1 MRGFLAMIWR
11 EMKALRKEKTI
22 VFAILIQLFIA
33 SFSSVILLGI
43 MVYYDPG
50 SIGQSSQAS
59 LDVGV
64 IGNHNSMFIKY
75 LVDRNYRVR
84 IYDNAT
90 RAEAAFKAGRLDAIV
105 ILSDS
110 DKGVVNMKLVLPD
123 MDAQATLALMLLKDP
138 MTRYENFLRD
148 QEGVTL
154 RYNDV
159 QGKPFTTYEFLY
171 TLIIPILMFFPA
183 FIAGSMVI
191 DSISE
196 EVENKTLD
204 TLLSAPVSINY
215 ITGAKII
222 ASLAVGAFQCIL
234 WIVLLGF
241 NGFTIQNAGWILLL
255 SVMITGIVA
264 ILALMVALVFRDRE
278 RSQFIYSLM
287 ILVLFALT
295 YFISPSPFAL
305 VSRLA
310 TGDPYTGAVQL
321 LTYAAILV
329 VLVAV
334 TPFVTRKLTSN

>member
-1 MRGFLAMIWR
+1 MDSAM
-11 EMKALRKEKTI
+11 KT
-22 VFAILIQLFIA
+22 
-33 SFSSVILLGI
+33 S
-43 MVYYDPG
+43 
-50 SIGQSSQAS
+50 
-59 LDVGV
+59 
-64 IGNHNSMFIKY
+64 
-75 LVDRNYRVR
+75 
-84 IYDNAT
+84 
-90 RAEAAFKAGRLDAIV
+90 
-105 ILSDS
+105 
-110 DKGVVNMKLVLPD
+110 
-123 MDAQATLALMLLKDP
+123 
-138 MTRYENFLRD
+138 LRD

-154 RYNDV
+154 RYHDV

-310 TGDPYTGAVQL
+310 SRRSVYGGGSITYVCGNTGCPGCSYSLCNPETDEQL
-321 LTYAAILV
+321 NKFQA
-329 VLVAV
+329 
-334 TPFVTRKLTSN
+334 PNNF

>member
-1 MRGFLAMIWR
+1 
-11 EMKALRKEKTI
+11 
-22 VFAILIQLFIA
+22 
-33 SFSSVILLGI
+33 
-43 MVYYDPG
+43 
-50 SIGQSSQAS
+50 
-59 LDVGV
+59 
-64 IGNHNSMFIKY
+64 
-75 LVDRNYRVR
+75 
-84 IYDNAT
+84 
-90 RAEAAFKAGRLDAIV
+90 
-105 ILSDS
+105 
-110 DKGVVNMKLVLPD
+110 
-123 MDAQATLALMLLKDP
+123 
-138 MTRYENFLRD
+138 
-148 QEGVTL
+148 
-154 RYNDV
+154 
-159 QGKPFTTYEFLY
+159 
-171 TLIIPILMFFPA
+171 MFFPA